1 MKENAPK
8 LVYWSA
14 SFILP
19 SPGIDVK
26 RSGVQE
32 RRHQRGPT
40 RPTPR
45 ALPRRQTRAAI
56 CRPTPPPP
64 PASGCCRGEAEEAQG
79 WRRREDRW
87 LRLPSSTRWPWS
99 SAASMEG
106 GGAPTRAR
114 SAGLSH
120 RGGTT
125 SSSTSGADGHPH
137 TSRRGDTL
145 AMELYRRAASP
156 RFWPAPRAPPLE
168 HDRAATSSAAR
179 AGQGH
184 PSLHAHL
191 LRPPCAAATSSSASY
206 CAARCSPACSIRARS
221 SRPEGEGEGEMR
233 ARTGR
238 GRGAARRRRHG
249 WAGGPAEEGIK
260 GELGEESRGDRGARC
275 GRACRGRARSA
286 FGGGGLAGRA
296 SHSSASIRRRGGRS
310 ETDGGAGGVGEGEG
324 RGRCGG

>member
-125 SSSTSGADGHPH
+125 SSSTSGADGRPH

-145 AMELYRRAASP
+145 AMELCRRAASP

-184 PSLHAHL
+184 PSLHALPRRASRAPSPASMRRRDKLVGLL
-191 LRPPCAAATSSSASY
+191 LRRAVLAGLLDPCAELETGGGGGD
-206 CAARCSPACSIRARS
+206 ARAYWKRQGSRAPAEAW
-221 SRPEGEGEGEMR
+221 M
-233 ARTGR
+233 GR
-238 GRGAARRRRHG
+238 R
-249 WAGGPAEEGIK
+249 AGG
-260 GELGEESRGDRGARC
+260 
-275 GRACRGRARSA
+275 GRDSGRARR
-286 FGGGGLAGRA
+286 GEQ
-296 SHSSASIRRRGGRS
+296 RR
-310 ETDGGAGGVGEGEG
+310 
-324 RGRCGG
+324 